1 MNPTSHLH
9 SSHSSIPSDILTAQ
23 SQMMSKPRS
32 ISAARST
39 FIILPLP
46 TSMPPVTFVALV
58 GCTANAFDA
67 IHHGMATPDMTL
79 LSLSKMRINLGCKGC
94 TLHEFA
100 SCSHS
105 QITRPTE
112 VNKFSA
118 LLWAGLCLLPNS
130 VTLILACGLSNLK
143 GHKGISQSR

>member
-9 SSHSSIPSDILTAQ
+9 SSHSSILSDILTAQ
-23 SQMMSKPRS
+23 SQMMSKPGS
-32 ISAARST
+32 ISAARSM

-46 TSMPPVTFVALV
+46 ASMPPVTFVALV

-67 IHHGMATPDMTL
+67 IRHGMATPNMTL
-79 LSLSKMRINLGCKGC
+79 LLKMRINLGCKGC

-105 QITRPTE
+105 QITRPME

-118 LLWAGLCLLPNS
+118 LLWAGLCLLLNS

-143 GHKGISQSR
+143 GHEGISQSR